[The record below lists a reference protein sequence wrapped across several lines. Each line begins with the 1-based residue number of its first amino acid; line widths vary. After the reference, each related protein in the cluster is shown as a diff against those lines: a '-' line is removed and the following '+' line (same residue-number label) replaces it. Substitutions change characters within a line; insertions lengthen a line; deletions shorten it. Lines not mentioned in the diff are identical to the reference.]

1 MIEDY
6 AYEGAD
12 FHKDLE
18 IPLPKGEEW
27 DDWGKK
33 GIIHHVF
40 NFLDLFNFYF
50 VILRQVKMVFA
61 NVGPFHLA
69 RMSRIERR
77 EGVRLEQIL
86 EVKQTNFIVVKS
98 LLTKESEL

>member
-1 MIEDY
+1 MIKDY

-18 IPLPKGEEW
+18 LPLPKDEEW

-33 GIIHHVF
+33 GIIHHIF

-50 VILRQVKMVFA
+50 VMLR
-61 NVGPFHLA
+61 
-69 RMSRIERR
+69 
-77 EGVRLEQIL
+77 
-86 EVKQTNFIVVKS
+86 
-98 LLTKESEL
+98 